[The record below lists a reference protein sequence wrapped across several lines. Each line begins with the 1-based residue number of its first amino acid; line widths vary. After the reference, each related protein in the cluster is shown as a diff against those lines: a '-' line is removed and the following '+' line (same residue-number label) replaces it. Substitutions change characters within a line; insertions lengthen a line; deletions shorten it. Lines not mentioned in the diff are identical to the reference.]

1 MADGKELFKPFK
13 NKQMKVLINDCWGGF
28 GFSTKFEDHINSITD
43 SLINKHEL
51 SARHNQFLVEE
62 AIKFGLDKASGIC
75 AELIVVD
82 IPDGCEYNIHEY
94 DGMES
99 IDNIWIE
106 VSKEDLSNGLS
117 EDQMNMVLKGCSI
130 KLK

>member
-1 MADGKELFKPFK
+1 
-13 NKQMKVLINDCWGGF
+13 MKVLINDCWGGF
-28 GFSTKFEDHINSITD
+28 SLSTEFEDHLNSITD
-43 SLINKHEL
+43 QLINNHEL
-51 SARHNQFLVEE
+51 AARHNVLLVEE
-62 AIKFGLDKASGIC
+62 AIKFGLDKASGTFS
-75 AELIVVD
+75 ELIVVD

-117 EDQMNMVLKGCSI
+117 EKQMDMVLKGCSI

>member
-1 MADGKELFKPFK
+1 
-13 NKQMKVLINDCWGGF
+13 MKVLINDCWGGF
-28 GFSTKFEDHINSITD
+28 SFSTEFEDHID
-43 SLINKHEL
+43 SLTKDQLINKYEL
-51 SARHNQFLVEE
+51 LARHNQFLVEE

-75 AELIVVD
+75 AQLIVVD

-117 EDQMNMVLKGCSI
+117 EKQMDMVLKGCSI